1 MFIFQLMGGIGNQM
15 FQYAAARALYIK
27 TGIPFKVHF
36 DDPYKDV
43 TRVYNLDVFNLEVQ
57 HPSNKELQQLAPL
70 TGIKKRISDLL
81 PIFGKRHYFQE
92 KKYFVFDDQ
101 FFACANDT
109 YFYGFWQTEK
119 YFKQIENQIRKDF
132 DFKIPPS
139 IANKKLIEQITNTE
153 AVSIH
158 IRRGDYVTVEKTNTV
173 HGVCSLD
180 YYQKAIDLIVD
191 KIPHAVFYFFSD
203 DMDWVK
209 ANMHIEQPSVYV
221 DINDDAHNYED
232 LRLMSN
238 CKHNIIANS
247 SFSWWGAWL
256 NNNPTKIVV
265 APQKWAN
272 VEGLNTSDL
281 IPATWIRL

>member
-1 MFIFQLMGGIGNQM
+1 MGGIGNQM
-15 FQYAAARALYIK
+15 FQYAAAKALCVK

-43 TRVYNLDVFNLEVQ
+43 NRVYNLDVFKLEVQ
-57 HPSNKELQQLAPL
+57 HATKKEIQQFGPLA
-70 TGIKKRISDLL
+70 GIKKRIGDVLSL
-81 PIFGKRHYFQE
+81 FGKRNYFQE
-92 KKYFVFDDQ
+92 KEYFVFDDQ
-101 FFACANDT
+101 FFACADGT
-109 YFYGFWQTEK
+109 YLYGFWQTEK
-119 YFKQIENQIRKDF
+119 YFKQIEAQIRNDF
-132 DFKIPPS
+132 SFKISPS
-139 IANKKLIEQITNTE
+139 SANEKLIEQINNTE
-153 AVSIH
+153 AVSVH

-191 KIPHAVFYFFSD
+191 KIPNAVFYFFSD

-209 ANMHIEQPSVYV
+209 VNMQIEQPSVYV

-232 LRLMSN
+232 LRLMSY

-256 NNNPTKIVV
+256 NNSPSKIVI

-272 VEGLNTSDL
+272 VEGLKTQDL
-281 IPATWIRL
+281 IPETWIRL